1 MIKKYVC
8 PHCGGG
14 VGGFRNDMY
23 ALQAEIDRLREELNH
38 LRAMIAAAPT
48 MLVLLKELIDIE
60 GPQPGTA
67 EWAEKVRAAIAEAEG
82 TS

>member
-14 VGGFRNDMY
+14 LGGFRNDMY
-23 ALQAEIDRLREELNH
+23 ALQAEIERLRANRTEMLAALKTALAAIQEL
-38 LRAMIAAAPT
+38 RDPVSAA
-48 MLVLLKELIDIE
+48 
-60 GPQPGTA
+60 TA
-67 EWAEKVRAAIAEAEG
+67 VEAAIAKAEG